1 MGDMRYCLEAGKRF
15 LKEAVTVER
24 NKSLQAYEAIEHLIM
39 FEQLA
44 PGTLVSEA
52 MLMEKTG
59 FGRTP
64 VREALQ
70 RLARERMVEIHPS
83 RGVLVPPASIE
94 SQLSLL
100 ELRRGLEDMAVS
112 LAAQRAQPRQ
122 RDEMLSVCADL
133 EQRGSMTLEEF
144 AVFLKHMHELI
155 VEAAHNEYLTAAMAP
170 LQGLSR
176 RFWFAN
182 VQDPDAEIATARRL
196 HTCIMR
202 AISSGDEAAAIA
214 ASRQL
219 NDYLVEFAYGTLSSR
234 RPAAG
239 PVPA

>member
-1 MGDMRYCLEAGKRF
+1 M
-15 LKEAVTVER
+15 VER
-24 NKSLQAYEAIEHLIM
+24 NKSLQAYEAIERLIM

-100 ELRRGLEDMAVS
+100 ELRRGLEDIAVR
-112 LAAQRAQPRQ
+112 LATQRAQPSQ
-122 RDEMLSVCADL
+122 RDEMRSVCVDL
-133 EQRGSMTLEEF
+133 EQKESLSLEDF

-155 VEAAHNEYLTAAMAP
+155 VQAAHNDYLTAAMAP

-176 RFWFAN
+176 RFWFAH
-182 VQDPDAEIATARRL
+182 VQDQDAEIATARRL
-196 HTCIMR
+196 HTAILR
-202 AISSGDEAAAIA
+202 AIAASDEAAAVT

-219 NDYLVEFAYGTLSSR
+219 NDYLVEFAYGTLSAR
-234 RPAAG
+234 RPPVG
-239 PVPA
+239 SVPA